1 MRKINRDSIINRIRQ
16 AIAGIQKDF
25 SGAATIVL
33 DGVPTKPADATA
45 TLSAAVT
52 KIDEAIAAE
61 TAFHQAVAEQDAAIA
76 TALALLANLKTL
88 VVNQFGK
95 KGAQLA
101 DFGMATATPK
111 PQSEATKAAAV
122 LKREATRLARGTKGP
137 KAKLAIRGIVPTPPA
152 TPVKPA

>member
-95 KGAQLA
+95 KGAQ
-101 DFGMATATPK
+101 
-111 PQSEATKAAAV
+111 
-122 LKREATRLARGTKGP
+122 
-137 KAKLAIRGIVPTPPA
+137 
-152 TPVKPA
+152 